1 MKDFS
6 LRQVLGLL
14 AKTTPFL
21 VFRFLIYFGITLGYF
36 LVTGAGAGLGYFV
49 GSIGDDPGAASVW
62 GGIFGFGAA
71 SAVMYFLREYL
82 LYLVKAGHIAVLVEL
97 MDGKDIPGGRG
108 QIDYAQQT
116 VRERFAQS
124 SILFALDQI
133 IKGVL
138 KAFNRTFF
146 TIATLLPIP
155 GAGVVVKF
163 INTIINLS
171 LTYLDEV
178 ILAYNLRTR
187 TDNPWRSSQTALVLY
202 AQNYKSFL
210 KNAFFLAF
218 VIWGLTFAVFLVI
231 LAPVAGLVSL
241 LSGTAGPLT
250 LLVALVFAWGVKQ
263 AVIEPIAMT
272 SLMQVFFKVT
282 EGQTPNAE
290 WEARLDQ
297 LSGKFSSL
305 KDKAKTWG
313 TYRPEPESPLPHQET
328 GHGPASGKPETSAG
342 RP

>member
-36 LVTGAGAGLGYFV
+36 LMTGAGAGMGYFV

-108 QIDYAQQT
+108 QIDYAQRA

-155 GAGVVVKF
+155 GAGGIVKF

-187 TDNPWRSSQTALVLY
+187 SENPWKSSQEALVLY

-231 LAPVAGLVSL
+231 LAPVAGLVAL
-241 LSGTAGPLT
+241 LPGTAGPLT
-250 LLVALVFAWGVKQ
+250 VLVALVFAWGVKQ

-272 SLMQVFFKVT
+272 SLMHVFFKVT
-282 EGQTPNAE
+282 EGQTPNPE
-290 WEARLDQ
+290 WEARLDK

-305 KDKAKTWG
+305 KEKAKSWVPD
-313 TYRPEPESPLPHQET
+313 RPVPDEPMQQGEPGL
-328 GHGPASGKPETSAG
+328 ASSDPET
-342 RP
+342 